1 MFRSVDGFDMM
12 IDARRAV
19 EIEASPGKG
28 GHDASIDARP
38 PSRPCPP
45 YVLTFSTPLS
55 AFVAKSSRSHLEY
68 VPERWPCIC
77 C

>member
-38 PSRPCPP
+38 PS
-45 YVLTFSTPLS
+45 PL
-55 AFVAKSSRSHLEY
+55 AH
-68 VPERWPCIC
+68 PTC
-77 C
+77 